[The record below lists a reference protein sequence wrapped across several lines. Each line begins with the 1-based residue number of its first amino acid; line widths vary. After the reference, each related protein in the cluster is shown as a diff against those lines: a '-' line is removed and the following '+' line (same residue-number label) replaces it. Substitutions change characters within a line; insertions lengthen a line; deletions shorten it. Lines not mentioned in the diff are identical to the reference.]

1 MKISIF
7 CTPLNCPFL
16 IVRSACWA
24 DRDQQTR
31 RDLPPAAHHLSIQ
44 IKSRLWLTFTNTP
57 IFRIV
62 LCFLLKNKRNLNEL
76 HSNIVINITIN
87 KTGTEWIISFKI
99 GSFVQTVYSC
109 SCLFLTANCLS
120 GIGQQLMVWNRRNV
134 RGSHLARAAWLMHIN
149 NHPYHGLFR
158 TTS

>member
-62 LCFLLKNKRNLNEL
+62 LCFLLKNKCKKFD
-76 HSNIVINITIN
+76 SN
-87 KTGTEWIISFKI
+87 
-99 GSFVQTVYSC
+99 Q
-109 SCLFLTANCLS
+109 FLTVFKPVDQLLS
-120 GIGQQLMVWNRRNV
+120 ILSVTIEFPCEVPPSSPVKRKNNRAYFLYSNNMVGVVGRHPSSV
-134 RGSHLARAAWLMHIN
+134 TIEFPRAVPSLVWAWPNENPIKKQ
-149 NHPYHGLFR
+149 
-158 TTS
+158 

>member
-57 IFRIV
+57 IFRFV
-62 LCFLLKNKRNLNEL
+62 LRFLLKNKCKKFVSNQFLTVFKPVDQL
-76 HSNIVINITIN
+76 LSILSLTKLNIVFDWVHL
-87 KTGTEWIISFKI
+87 KEYISFEKGEGKAPPI
-99 GSFVQTVYSC
+99 VSIWKHILNSRAPVDSTGNYST
-109 SCLFLTANCLS
+109 L
-120 GIGQQLMVWNRRNV
+120 
-134 RGSHLARAAWLMHIN
+134 
-149 NHPYHGLFR
+149 GL
-158 TTS
+158 